1 LPPTSPD
8 DLDAL
13 VRSALVE
20 VAPDLDLAAI
30 GPQAD
35 FRYDLGLDSMD
46 ILNLAIALH
55 ELTGVDVPERDY
67 PCMTSIERCVA
78 YLGSRMDS

>member
-46 ILNLAIALH
+46 ILNLAIAVH

-67 PCMTSIERCVA
+67 PRMTSIERCVA